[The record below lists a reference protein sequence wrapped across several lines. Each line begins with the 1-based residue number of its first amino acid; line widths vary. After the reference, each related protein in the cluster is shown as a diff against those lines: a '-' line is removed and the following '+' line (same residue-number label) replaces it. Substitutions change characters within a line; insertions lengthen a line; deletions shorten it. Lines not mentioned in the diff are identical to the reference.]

1 VLRRAGS
8 SPASRTIFISQTSLS
23 SPRLSPMTDQSQDYV
38 AGSCNIGPSEI
49 HRRYQVAITGGVLYT
64 ILAIA
69 LIASNQGSTTRLI
82 AFAPAMLAS
91 VGFIQARARFCF
103 AYGLMGV
110 FNFDTAGDVK
120 KVKDPAA
127 LKADRAAALKIVLKS
142 VLSASLMTAL
152 VVLL

>member
-1 VLRRAGS
+1 
-8 SPASRTIFISQTSLS
+8 
-23 SPRLSPMTDQSQDYV
+23 MTDYV

-49 HRRYQVAITGGVLYT
+49 HRRYQVSITGGALYAVLS
-64 ILAIA
+64 IF
-69 LIASNQGSTTRLI
+69 LIASNQATSTRLI

-91 VGFIQARARFCF
+91 VGFIQARNRFCF

-127 LKADRAAALKIVLKS
+127 LKADRTNALKIILKS
-142 VLSASLMTAL
+142 LLLASLMTAL
-152 VVLL
+152 VVIL

>member
-1 VLRRAGS
+1 
-8 SPASRTIFISQTSLS
+8 
-23 SPRLSPMTDQSQDYV
+23 MTDQSANYV

-49 HRRYQVAITGGVLYT
+49 HRRYQVAIIGGVLYT

-69 LIASNQGSTTRLI
+69 LIATDQESSMRLI

-91 VGFIQARARFCF
+91 VGYIQARNRFCF

-120 KVKDPAA
+120 KIKDPAA
-127 LKADRAAALKIVLKS
+127 LKADRAQALKIIFKS
-142 VLSASLMTAL
+142 LISASLLTAL
-152 VVLL
+152 VILL

>member
-1 VLRRAGS
+1 
-8 SPASRTIFISQTSLS
+8 
-23 SPRLSPMTDQSQDYV
+23 MTDQSSAYV

-69 LIASNQGSTTRLI
+69 LIATNQGTTTRLV

-127 LKADRAAALKIVLKS
+127 LKADRAAALKIISKS
-142 VLSASLMTAL
+142 LLLASLMTAL

>member
-1 VLRRAGS
+1 
-8 SPASRTIFISQTSLS
+8 
-23 SPRLSPMTDQSQDYV
+23 MTDQSSAYV

-64 ILAIA
+64 ILALA
-69 LIASNQGSTTRLI
+69 LIATNQGTTTRLI

-110 FNFDTAGDVK
+110 FNFDTAGEVK
-120 KVKDPAA
+120 KIKDPAA
-127 LKADRAAALKIVLKS
+127 LKADRTAALKIVFKS

-152 VVLL
+152 VVIL

>member
-1 VLRRAGS
+1 
-8 SPASRTIFISQTSLS
+8 
-23 SPRLSPMTDQSQDYV
+23 MTDQSPDYV

-69 LIASNQGSTTRLI
+69 LIASNQGTTTRLI

-91 VGFIQARARFCF
+91 VGYIQARNRFCF

-110 FNFDTAGDVK
+110 FNFDQAGDVK
-120 KVKDPAA
+120 KVKDPVA
-127 LKADRAAALKIVLKS
+127 LKADRTAALKIILKS
-142 VLSASLMTAL
+142 LFSASLMTAL

>member
-1 VLRRAGS
+1 
-8 SPASRTIFISQTSLS
+8 
-23 SPRLSPMTDQSQDYV
+23 MTDYV

-49 HRRYQVAITGGVLYT
+49 HRRYQVAIIGGVLYT

-69 LIASNQGSTTRLI
+69 LIATDQESSMRLI

-91 VGFIQARARFCF
+91 VGYIQARNRFCF

-120 KVKDPAA
+120 KIKDPAA
-127 LKADRAAALKIVLKS
+127 LKADRAQALKIVLKS
-142 VLSASLMTAL
+142 LASAAL
-152 VVLL
+152 LTTLVILL

>member
-1 VLRRAGS
+1 
-8 SPASRTIFISQTSLS
+8 
-23 SPRLSPMTDQSQDYV
+23 MTDQSANYV

-49 HRRYQVAITGGVLYT
+49 HRRYQVAIIGGVLYT

-69 LIASNQGSTTRLI
+69 LIATDQESSMRLI

-91 VGFIQARARFCF
+91 VGYIQARNRFCF

-120 KVKDPAA
+120 KIKDPAA
-127 LKADRAAALKIVLKS
+127 LKADRAQALKIVLKS
-142 VLSASLMTAL
+142 LVSAAL
-152 VVLL
+152 LTTLVILL

>member
-1 VLRRAGS
+1 MLRRAGS

>member
-1 VLRRAGS
+1 
-8 SPASRTIFISQTSLS
+8 
-23 SPRLSPMTDQSQDYV
+23 MTDQSANYV

-49 HRRYQVAITGGVLYT
+49 HRRYQVAIIGGVLYT

-69 LIASNQGSTTRLI
+69 LIATDQESSMRLI

-91 VGFIQARARFCF
+91 VGFIQARSRFCF

-120 KVKDPAA
+120 KIKYPAA
-127 LKADRAAALKIVLKS
+127 LKADRAQALKIVLKS
-142 VLSASLMTAL
+142 LVAAAL
-152 VVLL
+152 LTTLVILL

>member
-1 VLRRAGS
+1 M
-8 SPASRTIFISQTSLS
+8 TEQIS
-23 SPRLSPMTDQSQDYV
+23 DQSSDYV

-49 HRRYQVAITGGVLYT
+49 HRRYQVAIIGGVLYT

-69 LIASNQGSTTRLI
+69 LIATNQETSSRFI

-110 FNFDTAGDVK
+110 FNFDKAGDVK
-120 KVKDPAA
+120 KIKDPVA
-127 LKADRAAALKIVLKS
+127 LKADRAAALKIVFKS

>member
-1 VLRRAGS
+1 
-8 SPASRTIFISQTSLS
+8 
-23 SPRLSPMTDQSQDYV
+23 MTDQTPEYV

-69 LIASNQGSTTRLI
+69 LIASNQGTTTRLI

-91 VGFIQARARFCF
+91 VGYIQARNRFCF

-110 FNFDTAGDVK
+110 FNFDQAGDVK
-120 KVKDPAA
+120 KVKDPVA
-127 LKADRAAALKIVLKS
+127 LKADRTAALKIILKS
-142 VLSASLMTAL
+142 LFSASILTAL
-152 VVLL
+152 VILL

>member
-1 VLRRAGS
+1 MTEQISGHS
-8 SPASRTIFISQTSLS
+8 S
-23 SPRLSPMTDQSQDYV
+23 DYV

-69 LIASNQGSTTRLI
+69 LIASNQSTTTRLI

-110 FNFDTAGDVK
+110 FNFDKAGDVK
-120 KVKDPAA
+120 KVKDAAA
-127 LKADRAAALKIVLKS
+127 LKADRAAALKIVMKS
-142 VLSASLMTAL
+142 VISASLMTAL